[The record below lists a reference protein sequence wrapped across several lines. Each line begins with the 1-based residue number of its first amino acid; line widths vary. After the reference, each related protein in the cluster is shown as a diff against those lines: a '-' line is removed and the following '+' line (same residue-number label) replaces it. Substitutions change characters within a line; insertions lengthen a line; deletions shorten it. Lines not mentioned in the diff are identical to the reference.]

1 MRVIAVDWSGAAS
14 GPRRKIWLAEW
25 RDGEITRLECGRNR
39 DETAAHLIELAAR
52 EPDVVIGLDFA
63 FSLPA
68 WFLDERGLSDATE
81 LWAVATEEAEQ
92 WLGGCEPPFWG
103 RPGKRRPTVAEEYRI
118 TDRAVPSMNGILPKS
133 VFQVGGAGAV
143 GTGSLRGMPI
153 LHRLKQAGFSI
164 WPFDDC
170 SGPTI
175 IEIYPRVLTG
185 TIVKS
190 NGSERASRIS
200 ERYPAIGGEI
210 ARKAGSSDVAF
221 DALVS
226 ALVMGAYANEFSDLR
241 ATTDDRVR
249 KEGWIWCRESPLPT

>member
-1 MRVIAVDWSGAAS
+1 MRVIAIDWSGAAS
-14 GPRRKIWLAEW
+14 GARRKIWLAEC
-25 RDGEITRLECGRNR
+25 RDGQATRLECGRSR
-39 DETAAHLIELAAR
+39 DEIADHLIELAER
-52 EPDVVIGLDFA
+52 DPDLVVGLDFA
-63 FSLPA
+63 FSLPS
-68 WFLDERGLSDATE
+68 WFLDDRGLTHASGLWALASQATE
-81 LWAVATEEAEQ
+81 R
-92 WLGGCEPPFWG
+92 WLSRCEPPFWG
-103 RPGKRRPTVAEEYRI
+103 RPGKRRPPMPAEYRI

-153 LHRLKQAGFSI
+153 LHRLNQAGFSI
-164 WPFDDC
+164 WPFDDR

-190 NGSERASRIS
+190 NGVVRASRIS
-200 ERYPAIGGEI
+200 ERYPGVSGEI
-210 ARKAGSSDVAF
+210 ASKAGSSDDAF

-226 ALVMGAYANEFSDLR
+226 ALVMGTYANELRDLQ

-249 KEGWIWCRESPLPT
+249 KEGWIWCRESPLPM